1 MPQLLPPRRLRVN
14 LTGIRCKLQT
24 IARTLALGN
33 LEARVDEPICRR
45 SDELGILA
53 QDFNEM
59 AARLRSQIASKEILL
74 RDISH
79 ELRSPLTRLR
89 VALSLAQRGD
99 GTIGTQLERIER
111 DIERLDA
118 LIGQTLQLSRLSSAG
133 PTFAREDID
142 LGELVNEVVADA
154 QFETSAAGKQLD
166 LSFLPG
172 LRAHGNFD
180 LLRLAV
186 GNILRNAIRFAP
198 AGSTIEISTQ
208 STLGESVVAVRDH
221 GPGVP
226 EFDLERIFEAFY
238 RVAPARDSDSGGVGL
253 GLAIAACIMAL
264 HGGGTKAR
272 NAIGGGLI
280 VELRFPFANALAD
293 DHMAAA
299 LA

>member
-1 MPQLLPPRRLRVN
+1 M
-14 LTGIRCKLQT
+14 
-24 IARTLALGN
+24 LGKF
-33 LEARVDEPICRR
+33 LCDQ
-45 SDELGILA
+45 LGILA

-99 GTIGTQLERIER
+99 GNIGTQLERIER
-111 DIERLDA
+111 DIERLDT
-118 LIGQTLQLSRLSSAG
+118 LIGQTLQLSRLSSGG
-133 PTFAREDID
+133 PTLAREDID
-142 LGELVNEVVADA
+142 LGELVNEVVDDA
-154 QFETSAAGKQLD
+154 QFEASAVGKRLD

-172 LRAHGNFD
+172 LRAHGNFE
-180 LLRLAV
+180 LLRRAV
-186 GNILRNAIRFAP
+186 ENIVRNAIRFAP

-208 STLGESVVAVRDH
+208 STLGESIVAVRDH

-253 GLAIAACIMAL
+253 GLAIAARIMAL
-264 HGGGTKAR
+264 HGGGTKAH
-272 NAIGGGLI
+272 NASDGGLI
-280 VELRFPFANALAD
+280 VELRFPSSHIVPEDQMTNALV
-293 DHMAAA
+293 
-299 LA
+299 